1 MNIRTMRK
9 LERLGYDKDWLTV
22 VKSEW
27 SPKKSGAYEMVI
39 TDNDIFLER
48 TFFNNDYDLSVIL
61 QFFEGNICV
70 VTDVASGDKITG
82 GYIDDHLFDDMET
95 WTYEDWDK
103 FSEEELQREKK
114 QVTDMKESLIN
125 RLMRENNEL
134 LVENVKLRLKLKEI
148 AK

>member
-134 LVENVKLRLKLKEI
+134 LVENAKLRLKLKEI